1 MYGKVAGNMLLGSVV
16 HPEEDTIGS
25 GWMSAGPMSVV
36 ATIAPIFLVILAG
49 YAVKRTAVV
58 SERFYGEANRFAYYV
73 SLPLLIFTGTLK
85 SGLTSLSA
93 TSVFS
98 VVIPTLV
105 MFFIGLGTGF
115 GLGLRRGKLGTFV
128 QTTFHGNVSYVGLA
142 VVLYLLGEKGLEQ
155 ASLIVGFLIITT
167 NGLSTIILSLTSG
180 MSRSRNPFGHLSS
193 LLKNPV
199 IISSLAGLLV
209 LYLGLPVP
217 DILLR
222 SMGTLAAIAL
232 PLALITIGASLTPGS
247 IRALLRL
254 SACSATIKLVLLP
267 CLGLLFFK
275 VLGLPLE
282 GNATSI
288 LLLGAPVATL
298 SFIMAEAM
306 GGDGELASS
315 AVTLTTVMSG
325 FTYIF
330 WALMLGLAR

>member
-1 MYGKVAGNMLLGSVV
+1 MVD
-16 HPEEDTIGS
+16 PEEDTIES
-25 GWMSAGPMSVV
+25 GRVFAGPMSVV

-49 YAVKRTAVV
+49 YAVKRTSVV
-58 SERFYGEANRFAYYV
+58 SEKFYGEANRFAYYV

-93 TSVFS
+93 ISIFS
-98 VVIPTLV
+98 VIVPTLV
-105 MFFIGLGTGF
+105 MFFIGIGLGL

-128 QTTFHGNVSYVGLA
+128 QTTYHGNVSYVGLA
-142 VVLYLLGEKGLEQ
+142 VVFYLLGEKGLDQ
-155 ASLIVGFLIITT
+155 ASLIIGFLIITT

-180 MSRSRNPFGHLSS
+180 ERRSRNPFGYLSP

-209 LYLGLPVP
+209 LYLGVPVP

-222 SMGTLAAIAL
+222 SMGILANIAL

-247 IRALLRL
+247 IRASLKL
-254 SACSATIKLVLLP
+254 SACAATIKLLFLP
-267 CLGLLFFK
+267 CLGILFFK
-275 VLGLPLE
+275 ALGMPLE
-282 GNATSI
+282 GNTASI
-288 LLLGAPVATL
+288 LLLATPVATL

-306 GGDGELASS
+306 GGDSELASS